1 MYTPFKFLAI
11 LFVTCSSA
19 VLAFAPPPTSVP
31 TAPTTDVPP
40 TQSADSAP
48 TNTQTDTSE
57 ITNTTS
63 DTKEDAPASNPKP
76 PQVGELVEGK
86 AVNPYTY
93 SPDEIP
99 ADPNNPAETDLRAAL
114 TAMGP
119 VAIEWYQHVQTLSN
133 PFFEGRD
140 PGSRGNDLAAEYV
153 EFFMKQAGL
162 DPAFTTPGD
171 ASVKSFRQPFELQ
184 GGAPKVETAVVSMS
198 GNSLKRGDQFEVIGS
213 SGSGNV
219 TAPLVFA
226 GYAIEAGQDD
236 YTSFSEK
243 DDFTGKIVMFLR
255 YEPLDES
262 GRSLWSDRRF
272 SGYAGMRPK
281 LDALAERKPAALIM
295 VNPPE
300 CKSGAKGLE
309 NTASSVFGSSYDF
322 PIVQITQELADAL
335 LKSADESGR
344 SLMELRRLADD
355 GKIKTIALKPDVK
368 ASINVAISE
377 KGVAAQNVGGIITGK
392 GALASEWVIL
402 GAHYDHVGMGYF
414 GAQSNNR
421 GKLHPG
427 ADDNASGTSA
437 MLCLT
442 KKLKD
447 YMGSKEAPENCRSIL
462 LMAFTAEEMGLD
474 GSREYVK
481 HPTIP
486 ADKIAAM
493 VNMDMVGRLSGDRL
507 AISGTGTAEGF
518 TDLIRPAVVASG
530 LTVDADATGS
540 GPSDHASFY
549 GAGIPVLFLFTRTH
563 PEYHTP
569 LDQGFTVNPYGAS
582 KVIALAEALMK
593 TLVTTPTKPVF
604 KSTDSTGGASRGY
617 AKVRLGITPSQVKRK
632 DPGLLIEKVAAE
644 TSAADAGLKKD
655 DVILKWDDEPMS
667 DFGELLTK
675 LREKNPGDVVTLHI
689 KRDGS
694 EQDVK
699 VTLKASEK

>member
-11 LFVTCSSA
+11 LCATCSLGA
-19 VLAFAPPPTSVP
+19 LAFAPPPTSAP
-31 TAPTTDVPP
+31 AAPTTAAPP
-40 TQSADSAP
+40 TPHADPAP
-48 TNTQTDTSE
+48 AKAQKETTEIVNNEVGTQT
-57 ITNTTS
+57 
-63 DTKEDAPASNPKP
+63 KAPAQIIKP
-76 PQVGELVEGK
+76 QHKGELVEGK
-86 AVNPYTY
+86 SVNPYTY

-133 PFFEGRD
+133 PFFEGRV

-162 DPAFTTPGD
+162 EPAFTTAGD

-213 SGSGNV
+213 SGSGTV
-219 TAPLVFA
+219 SAPLVFA
-226 GYAIEAGQDD
+226 GYAIEAGQDG
-236 YTSFSEK
+236 YTSFEK
-243 DDFTGKIVMFLR
+243 SDDFTGKIVIFLR

-262 GRSLWSDRRF
+262 GRSLWSDRGF

-281 LDALAERKPAALIM
+281 LDALAQRKPAALIM

-309 NTASSVFGSSYDF
+309 NTESSVFGSSYDF
-322 PIVQITQELADAL
+322 PIVQITPEEADAL
-335 LKSADESGR
+335 LKSADPSGR
-344 SLMELRRLADD
+344 SLMQLRRLADD
-355 GKIKTIALKPDVK
+355 GKIKSIALKPDVK
-368 ASINVAISE
+368 TSIQVAISE
-377 KGVAAQNVGGIITGK
+377 KGLAAQNVGGIIPGK

-414 GAQSNNR
+414 GTQSNNR

-486 ADKIAAM
+486 AEKIAAM

-507 AISGTGTAEGF
+507 AMSGTGTAEGF

-530 LTVDADATGS
+530 LTVDADSGGR

-549 GAGIPVLFLFTRTH
+549 AAGIPVLFLFTRTH
-563 PEYHTP
+563 DEYHTP
-569 LDQGFTVNPYGAS
+569 QDQGFTVNPYGAS
-582 KVIALAEALMK
+582 KVIALAEGLMK

-617 AKVRLGITPSQVKRK
+617 AKVRLGIQPATNKRK
-632 DPGLLIEKVAAE
+632 EPGLEIDGISEG
-644 TSAADAGLKKD
+644 TSAADAGLQKG
-655 DVILKWDDEPMS
+655 DVILKWDDQPLNDM
-667 DFGELLTK
+667 GELATH
-675 LREKNPGDVVTLHI
+675 LREKNPGDVITLHI
-689 KRDGS
+689 KRDGA

-699 VTLKASEK
+699 VTLKASK

>member
-1 MYTPFKFLAI
+1 MNIVRISLSLILAI
-11 LFVTCSSA
+11 FSA
-19 VLAFAPPPTSVP
+19 AAFAIVPPPTTP
-31 TAPTTDVPP
+31 PEAPSE
-40 TQSADSAP
+40 TQSSE
-48 TNTQTDTSE
+48 QTIE
-57 ITNTTS
+57 
-63 DTKEDAPASNPKP
+63 KAPASSQTETAKESNTPTNSIKP
-76 PQVGELVEGK
+76 PHKGELVEGK
-86 AVNPYTY
+86 SVNPYTY

-99 ADPNNPAETDLRAAL
+99 ADPNNPAETDLRVAL

-133 PFFEGRD
+133 PFFEGRV

-162 DPAFTTPGD
+162 EPAFTTAGD

-198 GNSLKRGDQFEVIGS
+198 GHSLKRGDQFEVIGS
-213 SGSGNV
+213 SGSGDV

-226 GYAIEAGQDD
+226 GYAIEAGQDG

-243 DDFTGKIVMFLR
+243 DDFTGKIVIFLR
-255 YEPLDES
+255 YEPLDEG

-281 LDALAERKPAALIM
+281 LDALADRKPAALIM

-309 NTASSVFGSSYDF
+309 NTESSVFGSSYEF
-322 PIVQITQELADAL
+322 PIVQITQEQADVL
-335 LKSADESGR
+335 VKSADESGR
-344 SLMELRRLADD
+344 SLMDMRRLADD
-355 GKIKTIALKPDVK
+355 GKIKTLALKPDVK
-368 ASINVAISE
+368 VSINVAISE
-377 KGVAAQNVGGIITGK
+377 KGLAAQNVGGIIPGK

-402 GAHYDHVGMGYF
+402 GSHYDHVGMGYF
-414 GAQSNNR
+414 GAQPNNR

-493 VNMDMVGRLSGDRL
+493 LNMDMVGRLSGDRL
-507 AISGTGTAEGF
+507 AMSGTGTAEGF

-549 GAGIPVLFLFTRTH
+549 AAGIPVLFLFTRTH

-582 KVIALAEALMK
+582 KVIALAEGLIK
-593 TLVTTPTKPVF
+593 ILVTTPTKPVF
-604 KSTDSTGGASRGY
+604 QSTDSTGGASRAY
-617 AKVRLGITPSQVKRK
+617 AKVRLGISPGQGKRK
-632 DPGLLIEKVAAE
+632 DPGLLIEAVTAQ
-644 TSAADAGLKKD
+644 TSAADAGLKKG
-655 DVILKWDDEPMS
+655 DVILKWDDQPMS
-667 DFGELLTK
+667 DSGELMAM
-675 LREKNPGDVVTLHI
+675 LREKNPGDVVTLLI

>member
-1 MYTPFKFLAI
+1 MNIVRISLSLILAI
-11 LFVTCSSA
+11 FSA
-19 VLAFAPPPTSVP
+19 AAFAI
-31 TAPTTDVPP
+31 VPP
-40 TQSADSAP
+40 STTPPEAPSETQSSEQIVEKTPASSQTETAEESNIP
-48 TNTQTDTSE
+48 TNAT
-57 ITNTTS
+57 
-63 DTKEDAPASNPKP
+63 KP
-76 PQVGELVEGK
+76 PHKGELVEGK
-86 AVNPYTY
+86 SVNPYTY

-99 ADPNNPAETDLRAAL
+99 ADPNNPAETDLRVAL

-133 PFFEGRD
+133 PFFEGRV

-162 DPAFTTPGD
+162 EPAFTTAGD

-198 GNSLKRGDQFEVIGS
+198 GHSLKRGDQFEVIGS
-213 SGSGNV
+213 SGSGDV

-226 GYAIEAGQDD
+226 GYAIEAGQDG

-243 DDFTGKIVMFLR
+243 DDFTGKIVIFLR
-255 YEPLDES
+255 YEPLDEG

-281 LDALAERKPAALIM
+281 LDALADRKPAALIM

-309 NTASSVFGSSYDF
+309 NTESSVFGSSYEF
-322 PIVQITQELADAL
+322 PIVQITQEQADVL
-335 LKSADESGR
+335 VKSADESGR
-344 SLMELRRLADD
+344 SLMDMRRLADD
-355 GKIKTIALKPDVK
+355 GKIKTLALKPDVK
-368 ASINVAISE
+368 VSINVAISE
-377 KGVAAQNVGGIITGK
+377 KGLAAQNVGGIIPGK

-402 GAHYDHVGMGYF
+402 GSHYDHVGMGYF
-414 GAQSNNR
+414 GAQPNNR

-493 VNMDMVGRLSGDRL
+493 LNMDMVGRLSGDRL
-507 AISGTGTAEGF
+507 AMSGTGTAEGF

-549 GAGIPVLFLFTRTH
+549 AAGIPVLFLFTRTH

-582 KVIALAEALMK
+582 KVIALAEGLIK
-593 TLVTTPTKPVF
+593 ILVTTPTKPVF
-604 KSTDSTGGASRGY
+604 QSTDSTGGASRGY
-617 AKVRLGITPSQVKRK
+617 AKVRLGISPGQGKRK
-632 DPGLLIEKVAAE
+632 DPGLLIEAVTAQ
-644 TSAADAGLKKD
+644 TSAADAGLKKG
-655 DVILKWDDEPMS
+655 DVILKWDDQPMS
-667 DFGELLTK
+667 DSGELMAM
-675 LREKNPGDVVTLHI
+675 LREKNPGDVVTLLI

>member
-11 LFVTCSSA
+11 IFVTCSSA
-19 VLAFAPPPTSVP
+19 VLAFEPPTTSAP
-31 TAPTTDVPP
+31 TAPTTDVPL

-48 TNTQTDTSE
+48 TNKQTDTSE

-63 DTKEDAPASNPKP
+63 DTEKDAPASNSKP

-133 PFFEGRD
+133 PFFEGRV
-140 PGSRGNDLAAEYV
+140 PGSRGNDLAADYV

-162 DPAFTTPGD
+162 EPAFPDVAD
-171 ASVKSFRQPFELQ
+171 AKTKSYRQPFELE

-213 SGSGNV
+213 SGSGDV

-226 GYAIEAGQDD
+226 GYAIESGQDG

-243 DDFTGKIVMFLR
+243 DDFTGKIVLFLR

-281 LDALAERKPAALIM
+281 LDALADRKPAALIM

-309 NTASSVFGSSYDF
+309 NTDSSVFGSSYDF
-322 PIVQITQELADAL
+322 PIVQITQEQADAL

-344 SLMELRRLADD
+344 SLMDLRRLADD
-355 GKIKTIALKPDVK
+355 GKINSLTLKPDVK
-368 ASINVAISE
+368 VSINVAISE
-377 KGVAAQNVGGIITGK
+377 KGLAAQNVGGIIPGK

-414 GAQSNNR
+414 GAQPNNR

-507 AISGTGTAEGF
+507 AMSGTGTAEGF

-530 LTVDADATGS
+530 LTVDADSGGR

-549 GAGIPVLFLFTRTH
+549 AAGIPVLFLFTRTH
-563 PEYHTP
+563 DEYHTP
-569 LDQGFTVNPYGAS
+569 QDQGFTVNPYGAS
-582 KVIALAEALMK
+582 KVIALAEGLMK
-593 TLVTTPTKPVF
+593 ILVTTPTKPVF

-617 AKVRLGITPSQVKRK
+617 AKVRLGIQPATNKRK
-632 DPGLLIEKVAAE
+632 EPGLEIDGISEG
-644 TSAADAGLKKD
+644 TSAADAGLQKG
-655 DVILKWDDEPMS
+655 DVILKWDDQPLN
-667 DFGELLTK
+667 DRDELATH
-675 LREKNPGDVVTLHI
+675 LREKNPGDVITLHI
-689 KRDGS
+689 KRDGA

-699 VTLKASEK
+699 VTLKASK

>member
-19 VLAFAPPPTSVP
+19 VLAFAPPPTSAP

-40 TQSADSAP
+40 TQSTDSAP
-48 TNTQTDTSE
+48 INTQTDTAE

-63 DTKEDAPASNPKP
+63 DTKEDAPASNSKP

-99 ADPNNPAETDLRAAL
+99 TDPNNPAETDLRAAL

-133 PFFEGRD
+133 PFFEGRV
-140 PGSRGNDLAAEYV
+140 PGSRGNDLAADYV

-162 DPAFTTPGD
+162 EPAFPGVED
-171 ASVKSFRQPFELQ
+171 AKTKSYRQPFELE
-184 GGAPKVETAVVSMS
+184 GGSPKVETAVVSMN
-198 GNSLKRGDQFEVIGS
+198 GKTLKRADEFEVLGS
-213 SGSGNV
+213 SGNGDV

-226 GYAIEAGQDD
+226 GYAIESGQDG

-243 DDFTGKIVMFLR
+243 DDFTGKIVIFLR

-309 NTASSVFGSSYDF
+309 DTESSVFGSSYDF
-322 PIVQITQELADAL
+322 PIVQITQEQADAL

-344 SLMELRRLADD
+344 SLMELRRLADE

-368 ASINVAISE
+368 ASINIAISE
-377 KGVAAQNVGGIITGK
+377 KGLAAQNVGGIIAGK
-392 GALASEWVIL
+392 GTLASEWVIL

-414 GAQSNNR
+414 GAQPNNR

-447 YMGSKEAPENCRSIL
+447 YMGSQEAPENCRSIL

-507 AISGTGTAEGF
+507 AMSGTGTAEGF

-530 LTVDADATGS
+530 LTVDADSGGR

-549 GAGIPVLFLFTRTH
+549 AAGIPVLFLFTRTH
-563 PEYHTP
+563 DEYHTP
-569 LDQGFTVNPYGAS
+569 QDQGFTVNPYGAS
-582 KVIALAEALMK
+582 KVIALAEGLMK
-593 TLVTTPTKPVF
+593 ILVTTPTKPVF
-604 KSTDSTGGASRGY
+604 KSTDSTGGAGRGY
-617 AKVRLGITPSQVKRK
+617 AKVRLGITPSQSKRK
-632 DPGLLIEKVAAE
+632 DPGLLIDGITEK
-644 TSAADAGLKKD
+644 TSAEDAGLKKG
-655 DVILKWDDEPMS
+655 DVILKWNDEPLNDS
-667 DFGELLTK
+667 GELVSQ
-675 LREKNPGDVVTLHI
+675 LRDKNPGDVVTLHI
-689 KRDGS
+689 KRDGV

-699 VTLKASEK
+699 VTLKAYGK

>member
-1 MYTPFKFLAI
+1 MYTATKSLAI
-11 LFVTCSSA
+11 LCVTFSAAAFTVIPPTTTAPEAPSQIQSSA
-19 VLAFAPPPTSVP
+19 QKTEAAPI
-31 TAPTTDVPP
+31 
-40 TQSADSAP
+40 
-48 TNTQTDTSE
+48 NTQTDAVAQSG
-57 ITNTTS
+57 
-63 DTKEDAPASNPKP
+63 APSMAPKTP
-76 PQVGELVEGK
+76 HKGELVEGK
-86 AVNPYTY
+86 SVNPYTY

-133 PFFEGRD
+133 PFFEGRV

-162 DPAFTTPGD
+162 EPAFTTAGD

-184 GGAPKVETAVVSMS
+184 GGAPKVETAVLSINGKS
-198 GNSLKRGDQFEVIGS
+198 FKRGDQFEVMGS

-226 GYAIEAGQDD
+226 GYAIEAGQDG
-236 YTSFSEK
+236 YTSFDKK

-255 YEPLDES
+255 YEPLDEN

-300 CKSGAKGLE
+300 CKSGARGLE
-309 NTASSVFGSSYDF
+309 NTESSVFGSSYDF
-322 PIVQITQELADAL
+322 PIVQITPEEADAL
-335 LKSADESGR
+335 LKSADPSGR
-344 SLMELRRLADD
+344 SLMQLRRLADD
-355 GKIKTIALKPDVK
+355 GKIKSIALKPDVK
-368 ASINVAISE
+368 TSIQVAISE
-377 KGVAAQNVGGIITGK
+377 KGLAAQNVGGIIPGK

-414 GAQSNNR
+414 GAQPNNR

-462 LMAFTAEEMGLD
+462 LMAFTAEEMGLE

-481 HPTIP
+481 HATIP
-486 ADKIAAM
+486 AEKIAAM

-507 AISGTGTAEGF
+507 AMSGTGTAEGF
-518 TDLIRPAVVASG
+518 TDLIRPAVVESG
-530 LTVDADATGS
+530 LTVDADSGGR

-549 GAGIPVLFLFTRTH
+549 AAGIPVLFLFTRTH

-582 KVIALAEALMK
+582 KVIALAEGLVK
-593 TLVTTPTKPVF
+593 ILVTTPTKPVF
-604 KSTDSTGGASRGY
+604 KSTDTTGGASRGY
-617 AKVRLGITPSQVKRK
+617 AKVRLGISPGQGKRK
-632 DPGLLIEKVAAE
+632 DPGLLIEGVTAQ
-644 TSAADAGLKKD
+644 TSAADAGLKKG
-655 DVILKWDDEPMS
+655 DVILKWDDQPMS
-667 DFGELLTK
+667 DSGELMAR
-675 LREKNPGDVVTLHI
+675 LRDKNPGDVVTLHI

>member
-1 MYTPFKFLAI
+1 MNIVRISLSLILAI
-11 LFVTCSSA
+11 FSA
-19 VLAFAPPPTSVP
+19 AAFAIVPPPTTP
-31 TAPTTDVPP
+31 PEAPSE
-40 TQSADSAP
+40 TQSSEQIVEKTPASSQTETAEESNTP
-48 TNTQTDTSE
+48 TNAT
-57 ITNTTS
+57 
-63 DTKEDAPASNPKP
+63 KP
-76 PQVGELVEGK
+76 PHKGELVEGK
-86 AVNPYTY
+86 SVNPYTY

-99 ADPNNPAETDLRAAL
+99 ADPNNPAETDLRVAL

-133 PFFEGRD
+133 PFFEGRV

-162 DPAFTTPGD
+162 EPAFTTAGD

-184 GGAPKVETAVVSMS
+184 GGAPKVETAVVSMG

-213 SGSGNV
+213 SGSGDV
-219 TAPLVFA
+219 TAPLMFA

-236 YTSFSEK
+236 YTSFSEN
-243 DDFTGKIVMFLR
+243 DDFSGKIVIFLR
-255 YEPLDES
+255 YEPLDEG

-300 CKSGAKGLE
+300 CKSGARGLE
-309 NTASSVFGSSYDF
+309 DTESSVFGSSYDF
-322 PIVQITQELADAL
+322 PIVQITQEQADAL

-344 SLMELRRLADD
+344 SLMELRRLADE

-377 KGVAAQNVGGIITGK
+377 KGLAAQNVGGIIAGK

-414 GAQSNNR
+414 GAQPNNR

-493 VNMDMVGRLSGDRL
+493 LNMDMVGRLSGDRL
-507 AISGTGTAEGF
+507 AMSGTGTAEGF

-549 GAGIPVLFLFTRTH
+549 AAGIPVLFLFTRTH

-582 KVIALAEALMK
+582 KVIALAEGLIK
-593 TLVTTPTKPVF
+593 ILVTTPTKPVF
-604 KSTDSTGGASRGY
+604 QSTDSSGGASRGY
-617 AKVRLGITPSQVKRK
+617 AKVRLGISPGQGKRK
-632 DPGLLIEKVAAE
+632 DPGLLIEAVIAQ
-644 TSAADAGLKKD
+644 TSAADAGLKKG

-667 DFGELLTK
+667 DSGELMAK

>member
-1 MYTPFKFLAI
+1 MNIVRISLSLILAI
-11 LFVTCSSA
+11 FSA
-19 VLAFAPPPTSVP
+19 AAFAIVPPPTTP
-31 TAPTTDVPP
+31 PEAPSE
-40 TQSADSAP
+40 TQSSEQIVEKTPASSQTETAEESNIP
-48 TNTQTDTSE
+48 TNAT
-57 ITNTTS
+57 
-63 DTKEDAPASNPKP
+63 KP
-76 PQVGELVEGK
+76 PHKGELVEGK
-86 AVNPYTY
+86 SVNPYTY

-99 ADPNNPAETDLRAAL
+99 ADPNNPAETDLRVAL

-133 PFFEGRD
+133 PFFEGRV

-162 DPAFTTPGD
+162 EPAFTTAGD

-184 GGAPKVETAVVSMS
+184 GGAPKVETAVVSMG

-213 SGSGNV
+213 SGSGDV
-219 TAPLVFA
+219 TAPLMFA

-236 YTSFSEK
+236 YTSFSEN
-243 DDFTGKIVMFLR
+243 DDFSGKIVMFLR
-255 YEPLDES
+255 YEPLDEG

-300 CKSGAKGLE
+300 CKSGARGLE
-309 NTASSVFGSSYDF
+309 DTESSVFGSSYDF
-322 PIVQITQELADAL
+322 PIVQITQEQADAL

-344 SLMELRRLADD
+344 SLMELRRLADE

-377 KGVAAQNVGGIITGK
+377 KGLAAQNVGGIITGK

-414 GAQSNNR
+414 GAQPNNR

-507 AISGTGTAEGF
+507 AMSGTGTAEGF

-530 LTVDADATGS
+530 LTVDADAAGS

-549 GAGIPVLFLFTRTH
+549 AAGIPVLFLFTRTH

-582 KVIALAEALMK
+582 KVIALAEGLMK

-604 KSTDSTGGASRGY
+604 QSTDSTGGASRGY
-617 AKVRLGITPSQVKRK
+617 AKVRLGITPSQVERK

-644 TSAADAGLKKD
+644 TSAADAGLKKG

-667 DFGELLTK
+667 DFGELLNK

-699 VTLKASEK
+699 VTLKASKK

>member
-1 MYTPFKFLAI
+1 MNIVRISLSLILAI
-11 LFVTCSSA
+11 FSA
-19 VLAFAPPPTSVP
+19 AAFAIVPPPTTP
-31 TAPTTDVPP
+31 PEAPSE
-40 TQSADSAP
+40 TQSSEQIIEKTLASSQTETAEESNIP
-48 TNTQTDTSE
+48 TNAT
-57 ITNTTS
+57 
-63 DTKEDAPASNPKP
+63 KP
-76 PQVGELVEGK
+76 PHKGELVEGK
-86 AVNPYTY
+86 SVNPYTY

-99 ADPNNPAETDLRAAL
+99 ADPNNPAETDLRVAL

-133 PFFEGRD
+133 PFFEGRV

-162 DPAFTTPGD
+162 EPAFTTAGD

-198 GNSLKRGDQFEVIGS
+198 GHSLKRGDQFEVIGS
-213 SGSGNV
+213 SGSGDV

-226 GYAIEAGQDD
+226 GYAIEAGQDG

-243 DDFTGKIVMFLR
+243 DDFTGKIVIFLR
-255 YEPLDES
+255 YEPLDEG

-309 NTASSVFGSSYDF
+309 NTESSVFGSSYEF
-322 PIVQITQELADAL
+322 PIVQITQEQADVL
-335 LKSADESGR
+335 VKSADESGR
-344 SLMELRRLADD
+344 SLMDMRRLADD
-355 GKIKTIALKPDVK
+355 GKIKTIALKPNVK

-377 KGVAAQNVGGIITGK
+377 KGLAAQNVGGIIAGK

-414 GAQSNNR
+414 GAQPNNR

-493 VNMDMVGRLSGDRL
+493 LNMDMVGRLSGDRL
-507 AISGTGTAEGF
+507 AMSGTGTAEGF

-549 GAGIPVLFLFTRTH
+549 AAGIPVLFLFTRTH

-582 KVIALAEALMK
+582 KVIALAEGLIK
-593 TLVTTPTKPVF
+593 ILVTTPTKPVF
-604 KSTDSTGGASRGY
+604 QSTDSSGGASRGY
-617 AKVRLGITPSQVKRK
+617 AKVRLGISPGQGKRK
-632 DPGLLIEKVAAE
+632 DPGLLIEAVTAQ
-644 TSAADAGLKKD
+644 TSAADAGLKKG
-655 DVILKWDDEPMS
+655 DVILKWDDQPMS
-667 DFGELLTK
+667 DSGELMAM
-675 LREKNPGDVVTLHI
+675 LREKNPGDVVTLLI

>member
-1 MYTPFKFLAI
+1 MNIVRISISLILAI
-11 LFVTCSSA
+11 FSA
-19 VLAFAPPPTSVP
+19 AAFAIVPPPTIP
-31 TAPTTDVPP
+31 PEAPSE
-40 TQSADSAP
+40 TQSSE
-48 TNTQTDTSE
+48 QTIE
-57 ITNTTS
+57 
-63 DTKEDAPASNPKP
+63 KAPASSQTETAKESNTPTNSIKP
-76 PQVGELVEGK
+76 PHKGELVEGK
-86 AVNPYTY
+86 SVNPYTY

-99 ADPNNPAETDLRAAL
+99 ADPNNPAETDLRVAL

-133 PFFEGRD
+133 PFFEGRV

-162 DPAFTTPGD
+162 EPAFATAGD
-171 ASVKSFRQPFELQ
+171 ASVKTFRQPFELE

-213 SGSGNV
+213 SGSGDV

-226 GYAIEAGQDD
+226 GYAIEAGQDG

-243 DDFTGKIVMFLR
+243 DDFTGKIVIFLR
-255 YEPLDES
+255 YEPLDEG

-281 LDALAERKPAALIM
+281 LDALADRKPAALIM

-309 NTASSVFGSSYDF
+309 NTESSVFGSSYEF
-322 PIVQITQELADAL
+322 PIVQITQEQADVL
-335 LKSADESGR
+335 VKSADESGR
-344 SLMELRRLADD
+344 SLMDMRRLADD
-355 GKIKTIALKPDVK
+355 GKIKTLALKPDVK
-368 ASINVAISE
+368 VSINVAISE
-377 KGVAAQNVGGIITGK
+377 KGLAAQNVGGIIPGK

-402 GAHYDHVGMGYF
+402 GSHYDHVGMGYF
-414 GAQSNNR
+414 GAQPNNR

-493 VNMDMVGRLSGDRL
+493 LNMDMVGRLSGDRL
-507 AISGTGTAEGF
+507 AMSGTGTAQGF

-530 LTVDADATGS
+530 LTVDADSTGS

-549 GAGIPVLFLFTRTH
+549 AAGIPVLFLFTRTH

-582 KVIALAEALMK
+582 KVIALAEGLIK
-593 TLVTTPTKPVF
+593 ILVTTPTKPVF
-604 KSTDSTGGASRGY
+604 QSTDSTGGASRGY
-617 AKVRLGITPSQVKRK
+617 AKVRLGISPGQGKRK
-632 DPGLLIEKVAAE
+632 DPGLLIEAVTAQ
-644 TSAADAGLKKD
+644 TSAADAGLKKG

-667 DFGELLTK
+667 DSGELMAK

>member
-1 MYTPFKFLAI
+1 MNIVRISISLILAI
-11 LFVTCSSA
+11 FSA
-19 VLAFAPPPTSVP
+19 AAFAIVPPPTTP
-31 TAPTTDVPP
+31 PEAPSE
-40 TQSADSAP
+40 TQSSE
-48 TNTQTDTSE
+48 QTIE
-57 ITNTTS
+57 
-63 DTKEDAPASNPKP
+63 KAPASSQTETAKESNTPTNSIKP
-76 PQVGELVEGK
+76 PHKGELVEGK
-86 AVNPYTY
+86 SVNPYTY

-99 ADPNNPAETDLRAAL
+99 ADPNNPAETDLRVAL

-133 PFFEGRD
+133 PFFEGRV

-162 DPAFTTPGD
+162 EPAFTTAGD

-198 GNSLKRGDQFEVIGS
+198 GHSLKRGDQFEVIGS
-213 SGSGNV
+213 SGSGDV

-226 GYAIEAGQDD
+226 GYAIEAGQDG

-243 DDFTGKIVMFLR
+243 DDFTGKIVIFLR
-255 YEPLDES
+255 YEPLDEG

-281 LDALAERKPAALIM
+281 LDALADRKPAALIM

-309 NTASSVFGSSYDF
+309 NTESSVFGSSYEF
-322 PIVQITQELADAL
+322 PIVQITQEQADVL
-335 LKSADESGR
+335 VKSADESGR
-344 SLMELRRLADD
+344 SLMDMRRLADD
-355 GKIKTIALKPDVK
+355 GKIKALALKPDVK
-368 ASINVAISE
+368 VSINVAISE
-377 KGVAAQNVGGIITGK
+377 KGLAAQNVGGIIPGK

-402 GAHYDHVGMGYF
+402 GSHYDHVGMGYF
-414 GAQSNNR
+414 GAQPNNR

-493 VNMDMVGRLSGDRL
+493 LNMDMVGRLSGDRL
-507 AISGTGTAEGF
+507 AMSGTGTAEGF

-549 GAGIPVLFLFTRTH
+549 AAGIPVLFLFTRTH

-582 KVIALAEALMK
+582 KVIALAEGLIK
-593 TLVTTPTKPVF
+593 ILVTTPTKPVF
-604 KSTDSTGGASRGY
+604 QSTDSTGGASRGY
-617 AKVRLGITPSQVKRK
+617 AKVRLGISPGQGKRK
-632 DPGLLIEKVAAE
+632 DPGLLIEAVTAQ
-644 TSAADAGLKKD
+644 TSAADAGLKKG
-655 DVILKWDDEPMS
+655 DVILKWDDQPMS
-667 DFGELLTK
+667 DSGELMAM
-675 LREKNPGDVVTLHI
+675 LREKNPGDVVTLLI

>member
-1 MYTPFKFLAI
+1 MHTAKKYPAI
-11 LFVTCSSA
+11 VFVICSAAAFA
-19 VLAFAPPPTSVP
+19 VAPPPA
-31 TAPTTDVPP
+31 TAPESPVVREATATKN
-40 TQSADSAP
+40 QAAP
-48 TNTQTDTSE
+48 TDTQIDTSKKTTASTNP
-57 ITNTTS
+57 IT
-63 DTKEDAPASNPKP
+63 P
-76 PQVGELVEGK
+76 PHQGELVEGK
-86 AVNPYTY
+86 SVNPYTY

-133 PFFEGRD
+133 PFFEGRV
-140 PGSRGNDLAAEYV
+140 PGSRGNDLAADYV

-162 DPAFTTPGD
+162 EPAFAGIGE
-171 ASVKSFRQPFELQ
+171 AKNKSYRQPFELQ
-184 GGAPKVETAVVSMS
+184 GGAPQVETAVVSMN
-198 GNSLKRGDQFEVIGS
+198 GNSLKRGDQFEVLGS
-213 SGSGNV
+213 SGNGDV

-226 GYAIEAGQDD
+226 GYAIDAGQDG
-236 YTSFSEK
+236 YTSFSEN
-243 DDFTGKIVMFLR
+243 DDFSGKIVVFLR

-262 GRSLWSDRRF
+262 GRSLWSDRKF
-272 SGYAGMRPK
+272 SGYASMRPK
-281 LDALAERKPAALIM
+281 LDALSERKPAALIM

-309 NTASSVFGSSYDF
+309 NTESSVFGSSYDF
-322 PIVQITQELADAL
+322 PIVQITQEQADAL

-344 SLMELRRLADD
+344 SLMDLRRLADD
-355 GKIKTIALKPDVK
+355 GKIKTLMLKPDVK
-368 ASINVAISE
+368 VSINVAISE
-377 KGVAAQNVGGIITGK
+377 KGLAAQNVGGIIPGK

-414 GAQSNNR
+414 GAQPNNR

-507 AISGTGTAEGF
+507 AMSGTGTAEGF

-530 LTVDADATGS
+530 LTVDADSGGR

-549 GAGIPVLFLFTRTH
+549 AAGIPVLFLFTRTH
-563 PEYHTP
+563 DEYHTP
-569 LDQGFTVNPYGAS
+569 QDQGFTVNPYGAS
-582 KVIALAEALMK
+582 KVIALAEGLMK
-593 TLVTTPTKPVF
+593 ILVTTPTKPVF

-617 AKVRLGITPSQVKRK
+617 AKVRLGIQPATNKRK
-632 DPGLLIEKVAAE
+632 EPGLEIDGISEG
-644 TSAADAGLKKD
+644 TSAADAGLQKG
-655 DVILKWDDEPMS
+655 DVILKWDDQPLNDM
-667 DFGELLTK
+667 GELATH
-675 LREKNPGDVVTLHI
+675 LREKNPGDVITLHI
-689 KRDGS
+689 KRDGA

-699 VTLKASEK
+699 VTLKASK

>member
-1 MYTPFKFLAI
+1 MNIVRISLSLILAI
-11 LFVTCSSA
+11 FSA
-19 VLAFAPPPTSVP
+19 AAFAIVPPPTTP
-31 TAPTTDVPP
+31 PEAPSE
-40 TQSADSAP
+40 TQS
-48 TNTQTDTSE
+48 SE
-57 ITNTTS
+57 QAIE
-63 DTKEDAPASNPKP
+63 KAPASSQTETAEESNIPTNATKP
-76 PQVGELVEGK
+76 PHKGELVEGK
-86 AVNPYTY
+86 SVNPYTY

-99 ADPNNPAETDLRAAL
+99 ADPNNPAETDLRVAL

-133 PFFEGRD
+133 PFFEGRV

-162 DPAFTTPGD
+162 EPAFTTAGD

-198 GNSLKRGDQFEVIGS
+198 GHSLKRGDQFEVIGS
-213 SGSGNV
+213 SGSGDV
-219 TAPLVFA
+219 TAPLMFA

-236 YTSFSEK
+236 YTSFSEN
-243 DDFTGKIVMFLR
+243 DDFSGKIVMFLR
-255 YEPLDES
+255 YEPLDEG

-309 NTASSVFGSSYDF
+309 NTESSVFGSSYEF
-322 PIVQITQELADAL
+322 PIVQITQEQADVL
-335 LKSADESGR
+335 VKSADESGR
-344 SLMELRRLADD
+344 SLMDMRRLADD
-355 GKIKTIALKPDVK
+355 GKIKTLALKPDVK
-368 ASINVAISE
+368 VSINVAISE
-377 KGVAAQNVGGIITGK
+377 KGLAAQNVGGIIPGK

-402 GAHYDHVGMGYF
+402 GSHYDHVGMGYF
-414 GAQSNNR
+414 GAQPNNR

-493 VNMDMVGRLSGDRL
+493 LNMDMVGRLSGDRL
-507 AISGTGTAEGF
+507 AMSGTGTAEGF

-549 GAGIPVLFLFTRTH
+549 AAGIPVLFLFTRTH

-582 KVIALAEALMK
+582 KVIALAEGLIK
-593 TLVTTPTKPVF
+593 ILVTTPTKPVF
-604 KSTDSTGGASRGY
+604 QSTDSTGGASRGY
-617 AKVRLGITPSQVKRK
+617 AKVRLGISPGQGKRK
-632 DPGLLIEKVAAE
+632 DPGLLIEAVTAQ
-644 TSAADAGLKKD
+644 TSAADAGLKKG
-655 DVILKWDDEPMS
+655 DVILKWDDQPMS
-667 DFGELLTK
+667 DSGELMAM
-675 LREKNPGDVVTLHI
+675 LREKNPGDVVTLLI

>member
-1 MYTPFKFLAI
+1 MHTAKKYPAI
-11 LFVTCSSA
+11 LFVICSTA
-19 VLAFAPPPTSVP
+19 AFAVAPPTTTAPESPIVHEATATKNQAATTNTQIDTSEKT
-31 TAPTTDVPP
+31 TAPTNPITPP
-40 TQSADSAP
+40 HQ
-48 TNTQTDTSE
+48 
-57 ITNTTS
+57 
-63 DTKEDAPASNPKP
+63 
-76 PQVGELVEGK
+76 GELVEGK
-86 AVNPYTY
+86 SVNPYTY

-133 PFFEGRD
+133 PFFEGRV

-162 DPAFTTPGD
+162 EPAFAGIGD
-171 ASVKSFRQPFELQ
+171 AKIKSYRQPFELE
-184 GGAPKVETAVVSMS
+184 GGAPKVETAVVSMN
-198 GNSLKRGDQFEVIGS
+198 GNSLKREEQFEVLGS
-213 SGSGNV
+213 SGSGDV
-219 TAPLVFA
+219 TASLVFA
-226 GYAIEAGQDD
+226 GYAIDAGQDG
-236 YTSFSEK
+236 YTSFSEN
-243 DDFTGKIVMFLR
+243 DDFSGKIVVFLR

-262 GRSLWSDRRF
+262 GRSLWSDRQF
-272 SGYAGMRPK
+272 SGYASMRPK
-281 LDALAERKPAALIM
+281 LDALSERKPAALIM

-309 NTASSVFGSSYDF
+309 NTESSVFGSSYDF
-322 PIVQITQELADAL
+322 PIVQITQEQADAL

-344 SLMELRRLADD
+344 SLMDLRRLADD
-355 GKIKTIALKPDVK
+355 GKIKTLMLKPDVK
-368 ASINVAISE
+368 VSINVAISE
-377 KGVAAQNVGGIITGK
+377 KGLAAQNVGGIIPGK

-414 GAQSNNR
+414 GAQPNNR

-481 HPTIP
+481 HPTIS

-530 LTVDADATGS
+530 LTVDADAAGS

-549 GAGIPVLFLFTRTH
+549 AAGIPVLFLFTRTH

-582 KVIALAEALMK
+582 KVIALAEGLMK

-617 AKVRLGITPSQVKRK
+617 AKVRLGISPSQVKRK

>member
-1 MYTPFKFLAI
+1 MHTAKKYPAI
-11 LFVTCSSA
+11 VFVICSAAAFA
-19 VLAFAPPPTSVP
+19 VAPPPA
-31 TAPTTDVPP
+31 TAPESPVVHEATATKN
-40 TQSADSAP
+40 QAAP
-48 TNTQTDTSE
+48 TDTQIDTSE
-57 ITNTTS
+57 KTTASTNPIT
-63 DTKEDAPASNPKP
+63 P
-76 PQVGELVEGK
+76 PHQGELVEGK
-86 AVNPYTY
+86 SVNPYTY

-133 PFFEGRD
+133 PFFEGRV
-140 PGSRGNDLAAEYV
+140 PGSRGNDLAADYV

-162 DPAFTTPGD
+162 EPAFAGIGE
-171 ASVKSFRQPFELQ
+171 AKNKSYRQPFELQ
-184 GGAPKVETAVVSMS
+184 GGAPQVETAVVSMN
-198 GNSLKRGDQFEVIGS
+198 GNSLKRGDQFEVLGS
-213 SGSGNV
+213 SGNGDV

-226 GYAIEAGQDD
+226 GYAIDAGQDG
-236 YTSFSEK
+236 YTSFSEN
-243 DDFTGKIVMFLR
+243 DDFSGKIVVFLR

-281 LDALAERKPAALIM
+281 LDALSERKPAALIM

-309 NTASSVFGSSYDF
+309 NTESSVFGSSYDF
-322 PIVQITQELADAL
+322 PIVQITQEQADAL

-344 SLMELRRLADD
+344 SLMDLRHLADD
-355 GKIKTIALKPDVK
+355 GKIKTLTLKPDVK
-368 ASINVAISE
+368 VSINVAISE
-377 KGVAAQNVGGIITGK
+377 KGLAAQNVGGIIPGK

-414 GAQSNNR
+414 GAQPNNR

-507 AISGTGTAEGF
+507 AMSGTGTAEGF

-530 LTVDADATGS
+530 LTVDADSGGR

-549 GAGIPVLFLFTRTH
+549 AAGIPVLFLFTRTH
-563 PEYHTP
+563 DEYHTP
-569 LDQGFTVNPYGAS
+569 QDQGFTVNPYGAS
-582 KVIALAEALMK
+582 KVIALAEGLMQI
-593 TLVTTPTKPVF
+593 LVTTPTKPVF

-617 AKVRLGITPSQVKRK
+617 AKVRLGIQPATNKRK
-632 DPGLLIEKVAAE
+632 EPGLEIEGISE
-644 TSAADAGLKKD
+644 GTSAADAGLQKG
-655 DVILKWDDEPMS
+655 DVILKWDDQPLNDM
-667 DFGELLTK
+667 GELATH
-675 LREKNPGDVVTLHI
+675 LREKNPGDVITLHI

-699 VTLKASEK
+699 VTLKASK

>member
-1 MYTPFKFLAI
+1 MNIVRISLSLILAI
-11 LFVTCSSA
+11 FSA
-19 VLAFAPPPTSVP
+19 AAFAIVPPPTTP
-31 TAPTTDVPP
+31 PEAPSE
-40 TQSADSAP
+40 TQSSEQIVEKTPASSQTETAEESNIP
-48 TNTQTDTSE
+48 TNAT
-57 ITNTTS
+57 
-63 DTKEDAPASNPKP
+63 KP
-76 PQVGELVEGK
+76 PHKGELVEGK
-86 AVNPYTY
+86 SVNPYTY

-99 ADPNNPAETDLRAAL
+99 ADPNNPAETDLRVAL

-133 PFFEGRD
+133 PFFEGRV

-162 DPAFTTPGD
+162 EPAFTTAGD

-198 GNSLKRGDQFEVIGS
+198 GHSLKRGDQFEVIGS
-213 SGSGNV
+213 SGSGDV

-226 GYAIEAGQDD
+226 GYAIEAGQDG

-243 DDFTGKIVMFLR
+243 DDFTGKIVIFLR
-255 YEPLDES
+255 YEPLDEG

-281 LDALAERKPAALIM
+281 LDALADRKPAALIM

-309 NTASSVFGSSYDF
+309 NTESSVFGSSYEF
-322 PIVQITQELADAL
+322 PIVQITQEQADVL
-335 LKSADESGR
+335 VKSADESGR
-344 SLMELRRLADD
+344 SLMDMRRLADD
-355 GKIKTIALKPDVK
+355 GKIKTLALKPDVK
-368 ASINVAISE
+368 VSINVAISE
-377 KGVAAQNVGGIITGK
+377 KGLAAQNVGGIIPGK

-402 GAHYDHVGMGYF
+402 GSHYDHVGMGYF
-414 GAQSNNR
+414 GAQPNNR

-493 VNMDMVGRLSGDRL
+493 LNMDMVGRLSGDRL
-507 AISGTGTAEGF
+507 AMSGTGTAEGF

-549 GAGIPVLFLFTRTH
+549 AAGIPVLFLFTRTH

-582 KVIALAEALMK
+582 KVIALAEGLIK
-593 TLVTTPTKPVF
+593 ILVTTPTKPVF
-604 KSTDSTGGASRGY
+604 QSTDSTGGASRGY
-617 AKVRLGITPSQVKRK
+617 AKVRLGISPGQGKRK
-632 DPGLLIEKVAAE
+632 DPGLLIEAVTAQ
-644 TSAADAGLKKD
+644 TSAADAGLKKG
-655 DVILKWDDEPMS
+655 DVILKWDDQPMS
-667 DFGELLTK
+667 DSGELMAM
-675 LREKNPGDVVTLHI
+675 LREKNPGDVVTLLI

>member
-1 MYTPFKFLAI
+1 MNTVRI
-11 LFVTCSSA
+11 LLSFILVTFSA
-19 VLAFAPPPTSVP
+19 AAFAIVPPPTTP
-31 TAPTTDVPP
+31 PEAPSE
-40 TQSADSAP
+40 TQSSTQTIENAPANSQTETAEEPNAP
-48 TNTQTDTSE
+48 TNS
-57 ITNTTS
+57 I
-63 DTKEDAPASNPKP
+63 KP
-76 PQVGELVEGK
+76 PHKGELVEGK
-86 AVNPYTY
+86 SVNPYTY

-133 PFFEGRD
+133 PFFEGRV

-162 DPAFTTPGD
+162 EPAFTTAGD

-198 GNSLKRGDQFEVIGS
+198 GHSLKRGDQFEVIGS
-213 SGSGNV
+213 SGSGDV
-219 TAPLVFA
+219 TAPLMFA

-243 DDFTGKIVMFLR
+243 DDFSGKIVMFLR
-255 YEPLDES
+255 YEPLDEG

-309 NTASSVFGSSYDF
+309 DTESSVFGSSYDF
-322 PIVQITQELADAL
+322 PIVQITQEQADAL

-344 SLMELRRLADD
+344 SLMELRRLADE

-377 KGVAAQNVGGIITGK
+377 KGLAAQNVGGIIAGK

-414 GAQSNNR
+414 GAQPNNR

-427 ADDNASGTSA
+427 ADDNARGTSA

-481 HPTIP
+481 HPTIS

-507 AISGTGTAEGF
+507 AMSGTGTAEGF

-530 LTVDADATGS
+530 LTVDADSGGR

-549 GAGIPVLFLFTRTH
+549 AAGIPVLFLFTRTH
-563 PEYHTP
+563 DEYHTP
-569 LDQGFTVNPYGAS
+569 QDQGFTVNPYGAS
-582 KVIALAEALMK
+582 KVIALAEGLMK
-593 TLVTTPTKPVF
+593 ILVTTPTKPVF

-617 AKVRLGITPSQVKRK
+617 AKVRLGIQPATNKRK
-632 DPGLLIEKVAAE
+632 EPGLEIEGISE
-644 TSAADAGLKKD
+644 GTSAADAGLQKG
-655 DVILKWDDEPMS
+655 DVILKWDDQPLNDM
-667 DFGELLTK
+667 GELATH
-675 LREKNPGDVVTLHI
+675 LREKNPGDVITLHI

-699 VTLKASEK
+699 VTLKASK

>member
-1 MYTPFKFLAI
+1 MNIVRISLSLILAI
-11 LFVTCSSA
+11 FSA
-19 VLAFAPPPTSVP
+19 AAFAIVPPPTTP
-31 TAPTTDVPP
+31 PEAPSE
-40 TQSADSAP
+40 TQSSEQIVEKTPASSQTETAEESNIP
-48 TNTQTDTSE
+48 TNAT
-57 ITNTTS
+57 
-63 DTKEDAPASNPKP
+63 KP
-76 PQVGELVEGK
+76 PHKGELVEGK
-86 AVNPYTY
+86 SVNPYTY

-99 ADPNNPAETDLRAAL
+99 ADPNNPAETDLRVAL

-133 PFFEGRD
+133 PFFEGRV

-162 DPAFTTPGD
+162 EPAFTTAGD

-184 GGAPKVETAVVSMS
+184 GGAPKVETAVVSMG

-213 SGSGNV
+213 SGSGDV
-219 TAPLVFA
+219 TAPLMFA

-236 YTSFSEK
+236 YTSFSEN
-243 DDFTGKIVMFLR
+243 DDFSGKIVIFLR
-255 YEPLDES
+255 YEPLDEG

-300 CKSGAKGLE
+300 CKSGARGLE
-309 NTASSVFGSSYDF
+309 DTESSVFGSSYDF
-322 PIVQITQELADAL
+322 PIVQITQEQADAL

-344 SLMELRRLADD
+344 SLMELRRLADE

-377 KGVAAQNVGGIITGK
+377 KGLAAQNVGGIIAGK

-414 GAQSNNR
+414 GAQPNNR

-493 VNMDMVGRLSGDRL
+493 LNMDMVGRLSGDRL
-507 AISGTGTAEGF
+507 AMSGTGTAEGF

-549 GAGIPVLFLFTRTH
+549 AAGIPVLFLFTRTH

-582 KVIALAEALMK
+582 KVIALAEGLIK
-593 TLVTTPTKPVF
+593 ILVTTPTKPVF
-604 KSTDSTGGASRGY
+604 QSTDSSGGASRGY
-617 AKVRLGITPSQVKRK
+617 AKVRLGISPGQGKRK
-632 DPGLLIEKVAAE
+632 DPGLLIEAVIAQ
-644 TSAADAGLKKD
+644 TSAADAGLKKG

-667 DFGELLTK
+667 DSGELMAK

>member
-1 MYTPFKFLAI
+1 MNSVRISLSVILAT
-11 LFVTCSSA
+11 FSA
-19 VLAFAPPPTSVP
+19 AAFAIVPPSTTAPE
-31 TAPTTDVPP
+31 APTT
-40 TQSADSAP
+40 TQSPAQTTENAPSNIQTETAEKSKAP
-48 TNTQTDTSE
+48 T
-57 ITNTTS
+57 
-63 DTKEDAPASNPKP
+63 DAIKP
-76 PQVGELVEGK
+76 PHKGELVEGK
-86 AVNPYTY
+86 SVNPYTY

-133 PFFEGRD
+133 PFFEGRV

-162 DPAFTTPGD
+162 EPAFATAGD
-171 ASVKSFRQPFELQ
+171 ASVKTFRQPFELE

-213 SGSGNV
+213 SGSGVV

-226 GYAIEAGQDD
+226 GYAIEAGQDG

-243 DDFTGKIVMFLR
+243 DDFSGKIVMFLR

-300 CKSGAKGLE
+300 CKSGARGLE
-309 NTASSVFGSSYDF
+309 NTESSVFGSSYDF
-322 PIVQITQELADAL
+322 PIVQITQEQADVL
-335 LKSADESGR
+335 VKSADESGR
-344 SLMELRRLADD
+344 SLMDMRRLADD
-355 GKIKTIALKPDVK
+355 GKIKTLALKSDVK
-368 ASINVAISE
+368 VSINVAISE
-377 KGVAAQNVGGIITGK
+377 KGLAAQNVGGIIPGK
-392 GALASEWVIL
+392 GALASEWVVL
-402 GAHYDHVGMGYF
+402 GSHYDHVGMGYF
-414 GAQSNNR
+414 GAQPNNR

-493 VNMDMVGRLSGDRL
+493 LNMDMVGRLSGDRL
-507 AISGTGTAEGF
+507 AMSGTGTAQGF

-530 LTVDADATGS
+530 LTVDADSTGS

-549 GAGIPVLFLFTRTH
+549 AAGIPVLFLFTRTH

-582 KVIALAEALMK
+582 KVIALAEGLIK
-593 TLVTTPTKPVF
+593 ILVTTPTKPVF
-604 KSTDSTGGASRGY
+604 QSTDSSGGASRGY
-617 AKVRLGITPSQVKRK
+617 AKVRLGISPGQGKRK
-632 DPGLLIEKVAAE
+632 DPGLLIEGVTAQ
-644 TSAADAGLKKD
+644 TSAADAGLKKG
-655 DVILKWDDEPMS
+655 DVILKWDDQPMS
-667 DFGELLTK
+667 DSGELMSR

>member
-1 MYTPFKFLAI
+1 MNIVRISLSLILAI
-11 LFVTCSSA
+11 FSA
-19 VLAFAPPPTSVP
+19 AAFAIVPPPTIPPEAPSE
-31 TAPTTDVPP
+31 TQSSEQTIEKAPTSSQTE
-40 TQSADSAP
+40 TAKESNTP
-48 TNTQTDTSE
+48 TNS
-57 ITNTTS
+57 I
-63 DTKEDAPASNPKP
+63 KP
-76 PQVGELVEGK
+76 PHKGQLVEGK
-86 AVNPYTY
+86 SVNPYTY

-99 ADPNNPAETDLRAAL
+99 ADPNNPAETDLRVAL

-133 PFFEGRD
+133 PFFEGRV

-162 DPAFTTPGD
+162 EPAFTTAGD

-198 GNSLKRGDQFEVIGS
+198 GHSLKRGDQFEVIGS
-213 SGSGNV
+213 SGSGDV

-226 GYAIEAGQDD
+226 GYAIEAGQDG

-243 DDFTGKIVMFLR
+243 DDFTGKIVIFLR
-255 YEPLDES
+255 YEPLDEG

-281 LDALAERKPAALIM
+281 LDALAARKPAALIM

-309 NTASSVFGSSYDF
+309 NTESSVFGSSYEF
-322 PIVQITQELADAL
+322 PIVQITQEQADAL
-335 LKSADESGR
+335 VKSADESGR
-344 SLMELRRLADD
+344 SLMDMRRLADD
-355 GKIKTIALKPDVK
+355 GKIKTLALKPDVK
-368 ASINVAISE
+368 VSINVAISE
-377 KGVAAQNVGGIITGK
+377 KGLAAQNVGGIISGK

-402 GAHYDHVGMGYF
+402 GSHYDHVGMGYF
-414 GAQSNNR
+414 GAQPNNR

-493 VNMDMVGRLSGDRL
+493 LNMDMVGRLSGDRL
-507 AISGTGTAEGF
+507 AMSGTGTAEGF

-549 GAGIPVLFLFTRTH
+549 AAGIPVLFLFTRTH

-582 KVIALAEALMK
+582 KVIALAEGLIK
-593 TLVTTPTKPVF
+593 ILVTTPTKPVF
-604 KSTDSTGGASRGY
+604 QSTDSTGGASRGY
-617 AKVRLGITPSQVKRK
+617 AKVRLGISPGQGKRK
-632 DPGLLIEKVAAE
+632 DPGLLIEAVTAQ
-644 TSAADAGLKKD
+644 TSAADAGLKKG
-655 DVILKWDDEPMS
+655 DVILKWDDQPMS
-667 DFGELLTK
+667 DSGELMAM
-675 LREKNPGDVVTLHI
+675 LREKNPGDVVTLLI

>member
-1 MYTPFKFLAI
+1 MNIVRISLSLILAI
-11 LFVTCSSA
+11 FSA
-19 VLAFAPPPTSVP
+19 AAFAIVPPPTTP
-31 TAPTTDVPP
+31 PEAPSE
-40 TQSADSAP
+40 TQSSEQIIEKTLASSQTETAEESNIP
-48 TNTQTDTSE
+48 TNAT
-57 ITNTTS
+57 
-63 DTKEDAPASNPKP
+63 KP
-76 PQVGELVEGK
+76 PHKGELVEGK
-86 AVNPYTY
+86 SVNPYTY

-99 ADPNNPAETDLRAAL
+99 ADPNNPAETDLRVAL

-133 PFFEGRD
+133 PFFEGRV

-162 DPAFTTPGD
+162 EPAFTTAGD

-198 GNSLKRGDQFEVIGS
+198 GHSLKRGDQFEVIGS
-213 SGSGNV
+213 SGSGDV

-226 GYAIEAGQDD
+226 GYAIEAGQDG

-243 DDFTGKIVMFLR
+243 DDFTGKIVIFLR
-255 YEPLDES
+255 YEPLDEG

-309 NTASSVFGSSYDF
+309 NTESSVFGSSYEF
-322 PIVQITQELADAL
+322 PIVQITQEQADVL
-335 LKSADESGR
+335 VKSADESGR
-344 SLMELRRLADD
+344 SLMDMRRLADD
-355 GKIKTIALKPDVK
+355 GKIKTIALKPNVK

-377 KGVAAQNVGGIITGK
+377 KGLAAQNVGGIIAGK

-414 GAQSNNR
+414 GAQPNNR

-493 VNMDMVGRLSGDRL
+493 LNMDMVGRLSGDRL
-507 AISGTGTAEGF
+507 AMSGTGTAEGF

-549 GAGIPVLFLFTRTH
+549 AAGIPVLFLFTRTH

-582 KVIALAEALMK
+582 KVIALAEGLIK
-593 TLVTTPTKPVF
+593 ILVTTPTKPVF
-604 KSTDSTGGASRGY
+604 QSTDSSGGASRGY
-617 AKVRLGITPSQVKRK
+617 AKVRLGISPGQGKRK
-632 DPGLLIEKVAAE
+632 DPGLLIEAVIAQ
-644 TSAADAGLKKD
+644 TSAADAGLKKG

-667 DFGELLTK
+667 DSGELMAK

>member
-1 MYTPFKFLAI
+1 MHTAKKYPAI
-11 LFVTCSSA
+11 LFVICSTAAFA
-19 VLAFAPPPTSVP
+19 VAPPPTTAPESPIVHEATATKNQAATTNTQIDTSEKT
-31 TAPTTDVPP
+31 TAPTNPITPP
-40 TQSADSAP
+40 HQ
-48 TNTQTDTSE
+48 
-57 ITNTTS
+57 
-63 DTKEDAPASNPKP
+63 
-76 PQVGELVEGK
+76 GELVEGK
-86 AVNPYTY
+86 SVNPYTY

-99 ADPNNPAETDLRAAL
+99 ADPKNPAETDLRAAL

-133 PFFEGRD
+133 PFFEGRV

-162 DPAFTTPGD
+162 EPAFAGIGD
-171 ASVKSFRQPFELQ
+171 AKNKSYRQPFELE
-184 GGAPKVETAVVSMS
+184 GGAPKVETAVVSMN
-198 GNSLKRGDQFEVIGS
+198 GNSLKREEQFEVLGS
-213 SGSGNV
+213 SGSGDV
-219 TAPLVFA
+219 SASLVFA
-226 GYAIEAGQDD
+226 GYAIEAGQDG
-236 YTSFSEK
+236 YTSFSEN
-243 DDFTGKIVMFLR
+243 DDFSGKIVVFLR

-272 SGYAGMRPK
+272 SEYASMRPK
-281 LDALAERKPAALIM
+281 LDALSERKPAALIM

-309 NTASSVFGSSYDF
+309 NTESSVFGSSYDF
-322 PIVQITQELADAL
+322 PIVQITQEQADAL

-344 SLMELRRLADD
+344 SLMDLRRLADD
-355 GKIKTIALKPDVK
+355 GKIKTLTLKPDVK
-368 ASINVAISE
+368 VSINVAISE
-377 KGVAAQNVGGIITGK
+377 KGLAAQNVGGIIPGK

-414 GAQSNNR
+414 GAQPNNR

-507 AISGTGTAEGF
+507 AMSGTGTAEGF

-530 LTVDADATGS
+530 LTVDADSGGR

-549 GAGIPVLFLFTRTH
+549 AAGIPVLFLFTRTH
-563 PEYHTP
+563 DEYHTP
-569 LDQGFTVNPYGAS
+569 QDQGFTVNPYGAS
-582 KVIALAEALMK
+582 KVIGLAEGLIK

-617 AKVRLGITPSQVKRK
+617 AKVRLGIQPATNKRK
-632 DPGLLIEKVAAE
+632 EPGLEIEGISE
-644 TSAADAGLKKD
+644 GTSAADAGLQKG
-655 DVILKWDDEPMS
+655 DVILKWDDQPLNDM
-667 DFGELLTK
+667 GELAAH
-675 LREKNPGDVVTLHI
+675 LREKNPGDVITLHI
-689 KRDGS
+689 KRDGA

-699 VTLKASEK
+699 VTLKASK

>member
-1 MYTPFKFLAI
+1 MNIVRISLSLILAI
-11 LFVTCSSA
+11 FSA
-19 VLAFAPPPTSVP
+19 AAFAIVPPPTTP
-31 TAPTTDVPP
+31 PEAPSE
-40 TQSADSAP
+40 TQSSEQIVEKTPASSQTETAEESNIP
-48 TNTQTDTSE
+48 TNAT
-57 ITNTTS
+57 
-63 DTKEDAPASNPKP
+63 KP
-76 PQVGELVEGK
+76 PHKGELVEGK
-86 AVNPYTY
+86 SVNPYTY

-99 ADPNNPAETDLRAAL
+99 ADPNNPAETDLRVAL

-133 PFFEGRD
+133 PFFEGRV

-162 DPAFTTPGD
+162 EPAFTTAGD

-184 GGAPKVETAVVSMS
+184 GGAPKVETAVVSMG

-213 SGSGNV
+213 SGSGDV
-219 TAPLVFA
+219 TAPLMFA

-236 YTSFSEK
+236 YTSFSEN
-243 DDFTGKIVMFLR
+243 DDFSGKIVIFLR
-255 YEPLDES
+255 YEPLDEG

-300 CKSGAKGLE
+300 CKSGARGLE
-309 NTASSVFGSSYDF
+309 DTESSVFGSSYDF
-322 PIVQITQELADAL
+322 PIVQITQEQADAL

-344 SLMELRRLADD
+344 SLMELRRLADE

-377 KGVAAQNVGGIITGK
+377 KGLAAQNVGGIITGK

-414 GAQSNNR
+414 GAQPNNR

-493 VNMDMVGRLSGDRL
+493 LNMDMVGRLSGDRL
-507 AISGTGTAEGF
+507 AMSGTGTAEGF

-549 GAGIPVLFLFTRTH
+549 AAGIPVLFLFTRTH

-582 KVIALAEALMK
+582 KVIALAEGLMK

-604 KSTDSTGGASRGY
+604 QSTDSTGGASRGY
-617 AKVRLGITPSQVKRK
+617 AKVRLGITPSQVERK

-644 TSAADAGLKKD
+644 TSAADAGLKKG

-667 DFGELLTK
+667 DFGELLNK

-699 VTLKASEK
+699 VTLKASKK

>member
-19 VLAFAPPPTSVP
+19 VLAFAPPPTSAP

-40 TQSADSAP
+40 TPHADPAP
-48 TNTQTDTSE
+48 ANTQVDTTE
-57 ITNTTS
+57 IANTTS
-63 DTKEDAPASNPKP
+63 DTEEDAPTSNSKP

-86 AVNPYTY
+86 SVNPYTY

-140 PGSRGNDLAAEYV
+140 PGSRGHDLAADYV

-162 DPAFTTPGD
+162 EPAFPGVED
-171 ASVKSFRQPFELQ
+171 AKTKSYRQPFELE
-184 GGAPKVETAVVSMS
+184 GGSPKVETAVVSMN
-198 GNSLKRGDQFEVIGS
+198 GKTLKRADEFEVLGS
-213 SGSGNV
+213 SGNGNV

-226 GYAIEAGQDD
+226 GYAIEAGQDG
-236 YTSFSEK
+236 YTSFNEK
-243 DDFTGKIVMFLR
+243 DDFTGKIVIFLR

-262 GRSLWSDRRF
+262 GRSLWSDRSF

-281 LDALAERKPAALIM
+281 LDALADRKPAALIM

-309 NTASSVFGSSYDF
+309 NTDSSVFGSSYDF
-322 PIVQITQELADAL
+322 PIVQITQEQADAL

-344 SLMELRRLADD
+344 SLMDLRRLADD
-355 GKIKTIALKPDVK
+355 EKIKTLTLKPDVK
-368 ASINVAISE
+368 VSINVAISE
-377 KGVAAQNVGGIITGK
+377 KGLAAQNVGGIIPGK

-414 GAQSNNR
+414 GAQPNNR

-507 AISGTGTAEGF
+507 AMSGTGTAEGF

-530 LTVDADATGS
+530 LTVDADSGGR

-549 GAGIPVLFLFTRTH
+549 AAGIPVLFLFTRTH
-563 PEYHTP
+563 DEYHTP
-569 LDQGFTVNPYGAS
+569 QDQGFTVNPYGAS
-582 KVIALAEALMK
+582 KVIGLAEGLMK

-617 AKVRLGITPSQVKRK
+617 AKVRLGIQPVTTKRK
-632 DPGLLIEKVAAE
+632 EPGLEIEGISE
-644 TSAADAGLKKD
+644 GTSAADAGLQKG
-655 DVILKWDDEPMS
+655 DVILKWDDEPLNDM
-667 DFGELLTK
+667 GELATH
-675 LREKNPGDVVTLHI
+675 LREKNPGDVITLHI

-699 VTLKASEK
+699 VTLKASK